1 MVLFRGHNYVGAGNR
16 DERGAYEELDDRVKT
31 YMKMTD
37 EEWEAKYKQMSEDR
51 KYPGRNNFK
60 LVAVPGLLYAITA
73 TSLSYE
79 MYLRRANLFGHT
91 SNIVKVALIPV
102 LGLLTLRNM
111 DVAVDILKYRHKYP
125 EMYRG

>member
-1 MVLFRGHNYVGAGNR
+1 MVLLRDHNYVGAGNR

-31 YMKMTD
+31 YMKMSD
-37 EEWEAKYKQMSEDR
+37 EEWEAKYKQMGQDR
-51 KYPGRNNFK
+51 KYPGKNNFK
-60 LVAVPGLLYAITA
+60 FVAVPGLLYAITA

-102 LGLLTLRNM
+102 LGLLTLRNF

>member
-1 MVLFRGHNYVGAGNR
+1 MVLFRDHNIVGAGNR
-16 DERGAYEELDDRVKT
+16 DERGAYEALDDRIKT

-79 MYLRRANLFGHT
+79 MYLRRANLFGHS

-111 DVAVDILKYRHKYP
+111 DVAVDIIKYRHKYP
-125 EMYRG
+125 EMFRG